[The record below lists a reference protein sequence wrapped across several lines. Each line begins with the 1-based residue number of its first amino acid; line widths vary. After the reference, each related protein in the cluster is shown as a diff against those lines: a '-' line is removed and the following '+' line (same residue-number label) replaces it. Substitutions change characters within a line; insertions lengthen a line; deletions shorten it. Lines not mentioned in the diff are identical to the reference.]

1 MGGLLSLKRFTLSA
15 AMVAVLA
22 LAVWPLGVMLVQ
34 SLVINGSIGL
44 GNYTDTLGRLRVW
57 TLLLNSLL
65 LAGLTTLFAGFIG
78 VGLAIGAARSTVQLR
93 GVIVSIF
100 CLPLLFPPYIM
111 ANGWFQ
117 VLGRQ
122 GLVSNWFGER
132 IGVITSDFLF
142 GLPGGVLVLSTAF
155 LPVVT
160 LLSIAS
166 IRSVN
171 PSLEEAARLTCSWT
185 QVLAKIT
192 LPLARPGILLS
203 LALTFLLTFG
213 ELSAPS
219 FLRLNVFPL
228 ESFTQFSAFYNAGAA
243 TAAALPFAVGA
254 FLLLII
260 VRKWT
265 GSGDYHFRWSQ
276 SPGNQISL
284 GGFEPWIVAI
294 TLTLAGI
301 VVVLPC
307 AALVHR
313 GLSVKAMTAAWETAV
328 DSMAWSIGYG
338 AVAATVITVLGF
350 FLGYASQRRSSR
362 ATGLIS
368 LVTLMMFAIPGT
380 LIGIGLVITWNR
392 PSLGWLYAGPATL
405 VTGLVMQYVAIGER
419 GIASTMSQISP
430 SLEEAAEIAGASWLR
445 RVWMILLP
453 LLRPSL
459 LAVWMLSFV
468 MCLRDTS
475 LALLLSSP
483 GRDPLTA
490 RTLTLMANGS
500 PELISALCLFSMAL
514 PVVPALIGFAGYRIG
529 GNR

>member
-1 MGGLLSLKRFTLSA
+1 MRSKQFTLAA
-15 AMVAVLA
+15 AMVLVLA
-22 LAVWPLGVMLVQ
+22 LAVLPLGVMLVQ
-34 SLVINGSIGL
+34 SFVTNGAIGL
-44 GNYTDTLGRLRVW
+44 SNYTDTLGSLRVW
-57 TLLLNSLL
+57 TLILNSLL
-65 LAGLTTLFAGFIG
+65 LAGMTTLFAGVIG
-78 VGLAIGAARSTVQLR
+78 VALAIGWVKSAVPFR
-93 GVIVSIF
+93 GAIVSIF
-100 CLPLLFPPYIM
+100 CLPLLFPPYVM

-117 VLGRQ
+117 VFGRQ
-122 GLVSNWFGER
+122 GLVSTWFGER
-132 IGVITSDFLF
+132 IGATTSDLLF

-166 IRSVN
+166 IRRVN
-171 PSLEEAARLTCSWT
+171 PSLEDAARLTCNWG
-185 QVLAKIT
+185 QVLMKIT

-203 LALTFLLTFG
+203 LALTFLLAFG

-228 ESFTQFSAFYNAGAA
+228 ESFTQFSAFYNAAAA

-254 FLLLII
+254 FLLLIA

-265 GSGDYHFRWSQ
+265 GSGDYHFRWTHLPS
-276 SPGNQISL
+276 SQISL
-284 GGFEPWIVAI
+284 SGFEPWIAAV
-294 TLTLAGI
+294 TLTIATVLVI
-301 VVVLPC
+301 LPC
-307 AALVHR
+307 AALVNR
-313 GLSVKAMTAAWETAV
+313 GRTINAMTVAWETAA
-328 DSMAWSIGYG
+328 DSMAWSLGYG
-338 AVAATVITVLGF
+338 AAAATAISVLGF
-350 FLGYASQRRSSR
+350 FLGYASQRRSIR

-392 PSLGWLYAGPATL
+392 PSLAWLYAGPAIL
-405 VTGLVMQYVAIGER
+405 VTGLVTQYVAIGER
-419 GIASTMSQISP
+419 GVASMMSQLSP
-430 SLEEAAEIAGASWLR
+430 SLEEAAEIAGASWPR

-459 LAVWMLSFV
+459 LAIWMLSFI

-500 PELISALCLFSMAL
+500 PELISALCLFSIAL
-514 PVVPALIGFAGYRIG
+514 PVVPALIGFAAYRIG
-529 GNR
+529 DSR

>member
-1 MGGLLSLKRFTLSA
+1 
-15 AMVAVLA
+15 
-22 LAVWPLGVMLVQ
+22 
-34 SLVINGSIGL
+34 
-44 GNYTDTLGRLRVW
+44 
-57 TLLLNSLL
+57 
-65 LAGLTTLFAGFIG
+65 
-78 VGLAIGAARSTVQLR
+78 
-93 GVIVSIF
+93 
-100 CLPLLFPPYIM
+100 
-111 ANGWFQ
+111 
-117 VLGRQ
+117 
-122 GLVSNWFGER
+122 
-132 IGVITSDFLF
+132 
-142 GLPGGVLVLSTAF
+142 
-155 LPVVT
+155 
-160 LLSIAS
+160 
-166 IRSVN
+166 
-171 PSLEEAARLTCSWT
+171 
-185 QVLAKIT
+185 
-192 LPLARPGILLS
+192 
-203 LALTFLLTFG
+203 
-213 ELSAPS
+213 
-219 FLRLNVFPL
+219 
-228 ESFTQFSAFYNAGAA
+228 
-243 TAAALPFAVGA
+243 
-254 FLLLII
+254 
-260 VRKWT
+260 
-265 GSGDYHFRWSQ
+265 
-276 SPGNQISL
+276 
-284 GGFEPWIVAI
+284 
-294 TLTLAGI
+294 
-301 VVVLPC
+301 
-307 AALVHR
+307 
-313 GLSVKAMTAAWETAV
+313 
-328 DSMAWSIGYG
+328 MAWSIGYG

-468 MCLRDTS
+468 RCLRDTS